1 MRLLPFIVYLD
12 TYVRSPAGQ
21 RLLAGLPLETVAVPK
36 ALCATPEEVSAQ
48 RVARDDEIMPEGE
61 TSSPTLIVR
70 WMALAVQNTD
80 SAHPLVKPE
89 IVGLL
94 LPRKRGEEAAYLPWG
109 PAAIDALR
117 ALETP

>member
-61 TSSPTLIVR
+61 TSYVTCPSVSKSASTILIGIPR
-70 WMALAVQNTD
+70 NEGTALPSTSV
-80 SAHPLVKPE
+80 
-89 IVGLL
+89 
-94 LPRKRGEEAAYLPWG
+94 
-109 PAAIDALR
+109 
-117 ALETP
+117 